1 MQNVNARGS
10 LVVMTR
16 VTLQQKMC
24 ASIIMTSLF
33 VLFYIVSMFLYL
45 LYPTKQIVRSWT
57 IVIAI
62 CCC

>member
-1 MQNVNARGS
+1 MQNINARGS

-33 VLFYIVSMFLYL
+33 FLFYIVSMFLYL

-62 CCC
+62 C